1 MRAALAAMMCCLAPA
16 MAWAQDAG
24 RTLPN
29 HDVAFLVG
37 WAGSEHDTSSYDQWQ
52 GSVLLNVTAGR
63 YWTDHLKTEFEA
75 GWLDTPTSELY
86 TDIEIRDI
94 PTYALVRFEARD
106 IRMGVAQLYQ
116 FGRNQWVH
124 PYLGIGAD
132 IIARRTT
139 KRRLP
144 QTREVYP
151 RGAPVLIPALDER
164 TSDVLAQPFVKAGL
178 KMYARE
184 RLFFT
189 TEFKLGIS
197 RDVDHAVWKI
207 GIGADF

>member
-24 RTLPN
+24 TRLPN

-37 WAGSEHDTSSYDQWQ
+37 WAGSEYDTSSYDQWQ

-63 YWTDHLKTEFEA
+63 YWTDNLKTEFEA
-75 GWLDTPTSELY
+75 GWLDTPASELY
-86 TDIEIRDI
+86 TDIEIRDV

-144 QTREVYP
+144 QTRDVYP
-151 RGAPVLIPALDER
+151 RGTPVLIPALDER